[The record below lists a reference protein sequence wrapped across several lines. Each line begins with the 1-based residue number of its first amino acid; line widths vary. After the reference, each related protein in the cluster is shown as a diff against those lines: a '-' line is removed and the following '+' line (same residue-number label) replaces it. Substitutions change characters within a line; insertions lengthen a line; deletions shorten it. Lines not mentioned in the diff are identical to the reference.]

1 MTSRQKNTTMGGTI
15 RGPVT
20 IRQSPPASGPPPAL
34 ERGLDQAIQQHPAI
48 RAASAALRP
57 VERRQAARAIA
68 AAVLA
73 HLRRAG
79 VSS

>member
-1 MTSRQKNTTMGGTI
+1 MGETI
-15 RGPVT
+15 RRPVT
-20 IRQSPPASGPPPAL
+20 LGQLPSASGPPPAL
-34 ERGLDQAIQQHPAI
+34 ERMLHQAVQQHPAI

-57 VERRQAARAIA
+57 VERQQAARAIA

-79 VSS
+79 LSS